1 MSSTFSLRLK
11 LIRESLNLSQAK
23 FCDLLD
29 IGLSAYKR
37 YELGTNEP
45 GSGPIEKIA
54 NNPVTKMYFMWLFT
68 GETNPDAGQIAPGDS
83 LEPKNEL
90 TDEEFEE
97 QFLKKSEQALMMFFF
112 LGWFVKSPDK
122 EFDIEDCSKS
132 LLKELKPIIDARAS
146 KPTNSQKTA

>member
-1 MSSTFSLRLK
+1 MSSKFSLRLK

-54 NNPVTKMYFMWLFT
+54 NNPQTKMYFMWLFT
-68 GETNPDAGQIAPGDS
+68 GETNPDAGQIAPGDV
-83 LEPKNEL
+83 LESNNEL
-90 TDEEFEE
+90 TEEEFEK
-97 QFLKKSEQALMMFFF
+97 QFIDTSIKSLMMFFH
-112 LGWFVKSPDK
+112 LDWFRVNPDK
-122 EFDIEDCSKS
+122 KIDINDCGKL
-132 LLKELKPIIDARAS
+132 LLKDLKPVIDARAS
-146 KPTNSQKTA
+146 KPVNSQKTA